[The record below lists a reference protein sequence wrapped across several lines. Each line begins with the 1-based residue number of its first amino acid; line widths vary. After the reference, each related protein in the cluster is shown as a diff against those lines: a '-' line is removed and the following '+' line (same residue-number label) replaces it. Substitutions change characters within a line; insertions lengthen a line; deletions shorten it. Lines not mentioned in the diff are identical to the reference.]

1 MAAQGLQR
9 ESPTRRARRL
19 RTRRPTP
26 AAPADPEA
34 VKGAV
39 ADAVAELTA
48 HPLWPS
54 VRAVGVGCAGPLD
67 ASQGTVGPINIPA
80 WQDFPLVRAA

>member
-1 MAAQGLQR
+1 VRDDVDPVDLGDIA
-9 ESPTRRARRL
+9 TR
-19 RTRRPTP
+19 P
-26 AAPADPEA
+26 AVDD
-34 VKGAV
+34 V

-80 WQDFPLVRAA
+80 RQDFPLVRAA